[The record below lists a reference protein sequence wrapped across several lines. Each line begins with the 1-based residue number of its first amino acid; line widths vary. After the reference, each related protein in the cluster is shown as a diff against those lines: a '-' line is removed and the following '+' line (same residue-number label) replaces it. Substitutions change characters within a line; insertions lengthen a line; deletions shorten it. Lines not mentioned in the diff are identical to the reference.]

1 MSKVRSEDKKEKPS
15 SICPEK
21 TALDIK
27 KRQYSK
33 TEYRDSIT
41 ANQVKINQSELK
53 DNRKRNWTV
62 VVYPESAPE
71 NWREILDDE
80 HIEWVESPLHDKDI
94 NPDGSV
100 KKPHW
105 HIMLLFEGKKNYEQ
119 IKEITDKINA
129 PSPKYVQSVR
139 AMTRY
144 FAHLD
149 NPEKA
154 QYSVSE
160 IKGHGGVDLAELL
173 KPNASCRYEMISE
186 MVEYIKKNEITEFID
201 FVDFSKNEHYD
212 DWFPLLCDSA
222 AFIIREVIKSN
233 RHRPRISIGRTVEEL

>member
-1 MSKVRSEDKKEKPS
+1 MSKVRYEDKKKPS
-15 SICPEK
+15 PVGGQ
-21 TALDIK
+21 TAK
-27 KRQYSK
+27 KNIVLQQNTNVDESV
-33 TEYRDSIT
+33 TEST
-41 ANQVKINQSELK
+41 KKSSVK

-94 NPDGSV
+94 NPDGST

-105 HIMLLFEGKKNYEQ
+105 HIMLLFNGNKSYEQ

-129 PSPKYVQSVR
+129 PIPKYVQSVR
-139 AMTRY
+139 AMARY

-149 NPEKA
+149 NPEKV
-154 QYSVSE
+154 QYAVSK
-160 IKGHGGVDLAELL
+160 IRGHGGVDLAELL
-173 KPNASCRYEMISE
+173 KPTASSRYEMIAD
-186 MVEYIKKNEITEFID
+186 MVEYIKRNEVTEFID
-201 FVDFSKNEHYD
+201 FVDFSKNTHYD

-222 AFIIREVIKSN
+222 SFIIREVIKSN
-233 RHRPRISIGRTVEEL
+233 RHKPSRSLALEALTNKE

>member
-1 MSKVRSEDKKEKPS
+1 MANRRIEDKKNKPS
-15 SICPEK
+15 PVGGTTAFNTVQDLSQNETSLTQTEK
-21 TALDIK
+21 K
-27 KRQYSK
+27 S
-33 TEYRDSIT
+33 S
-41 ANQVKINQSELK
+41 VK

-94 NPDGSV
+94 NPDGSI

-105 HIMLLFEGKKNYEQ
+105 HIMLLFNGNKSYEQ

-129 PSPKYVQSVR
+129 PIPKYVQSVR

-154 QYSVSE
+154 QYAVSE
-160 IKGHGGVDLAELL
+160 IRGHGGVDLAELL
-173 KPNASCRYEMISE
+173 KPTASSRYEMIAD
-186 MVEYIKKNEITEFID
+186 MVEYIKQHGITEFID
-201 FVDFSKNEHYD
+201 FVDFAKNTHYD

-222 AFIIREVIKSN
+222 SFIIREVIKSN
-233 RHRPRISIGRTVEEL
+233 RHKPSRSLALEALTNKE

>member
-1 MSKVRSEDKKEKPS
+1 MNNLTQVEKKS
-15 SICPEK
+15 S
-21 TALDIK
+21 T
-27 KRQYSK
+27 
-33 TEYRDSIT
+33 
-41 ANQVKINQSELK
+41 K

-80 HIEWVESPLHDKDI
+80 RIEWVESPLHDKDI
-94 NPDGSV
+94 NPDGSI

-105 HIMLLFEGKKNYEQ
+105 HIMLLFDGNKSYEQ

-129 PSPKYVQSVR
+129 PSPKYIQSVR

-144 FAHLD
+144 LAHID
-149 NPEKA
+149 NPEKV

-160 IKGHGGVDLAELL
+160 IRGHGGVDLAELL
-173 KPNASCRYEMISE
+173 KPNASNRYEMIAD
-186 MVEYIKKNEITEFID
+186 MVEYIKQHEITEFID
-201 FVDFSKNEHYD
+201 FVDFAKNTHYN

-222 AFIIREVIKSN
+222 SFIIREVIKSN
-233 RHRPRISIGRTVEEL
+233 RHKPSKSLVAQALGEEI

>member
-1 MSKVRSEDKKEKPS
+1 MANRRIEDKKNKPS
-15 SICPEK
+15 PVGGT
-21 TALDIK
+21 TAFNETVLASSDNEGSLAQSTK
-27 KRQYSK
+27 KSSV
-33 TEYRDSIT
+33 E
-41 ANQVKINQSELK
+41 
-53 DNRKRNWTV
+53 DNRKRNWTA

-71 NWREILDDE
+71 NWREILDSE

-94 NPDGSV
+94 NPDGSI

-129 PSPKYVQSVR
+129 PIPKYVQSAR

-154 QYSVSE
+154 QYAVSE
-160 IKGHGGVDLAELL
+160 IRGHGGVDLAELL
-173 KPNASCRYEMISE
+173 KPTASSRYEMIAD
-186 MVEYIKKNEITEFID
+186 MVEYIKRNEVTEFID
-201 FVDFSKNEHYD
+201 FVDFSKNTHYD

-222 AFIIREVIKSN
+222 SFIIREVIKSN
-233 RHRPRISIGRTVEEL
+233 RHKPSRSLALEALTNKE